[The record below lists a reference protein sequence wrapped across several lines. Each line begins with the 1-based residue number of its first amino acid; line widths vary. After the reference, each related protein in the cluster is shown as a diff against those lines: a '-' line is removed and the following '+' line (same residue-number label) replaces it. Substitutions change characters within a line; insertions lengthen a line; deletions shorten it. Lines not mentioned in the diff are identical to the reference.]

1 MNGRFDY
8 SFGGIMF
15 LLASPL
21 EGCVFHAIS
30 GAFHTRP
37 YDHNF
42 CKHAQ
47 MLPVGGALV
56 EKMYGA
62 GDNDV

>member
-1 MNGRFDY
+1 
-8 SFGGIMF
+8 MF

-21 EGCVFHAIS
+21 EGCVFDAIS

-42 CKHAQ
+42 CEHAQ

-62 GDNDV
+62 GGNKV